1 MAHTCPMCSDFT
13 APTFQLLQVHLF
25 RVHSGN
31 FDVTCCQARFKSASA
46 YRKHIQRHHR
56 SSQCDGLPSSTGGF
70 DEDPSEV
77 EGCGSD
83 DVGQTPVQ
91 VKENTAMWIL
101 KIKET
106 HKLTQTC
113 VDSML
118 QEVTELCTVNGSVL
132 GGAVDSVLQSAG
144 LKMEEIPGLRE
155 LFAPSSPYCRP
166 FDGLDTYHRQLAF
179 YKSHLKFVVSSA

>member
-1 MAHTCPMCSDFT
+1 
-13 APTFQLLQVHLF
+13 
-25 RVHSGN
+25 
-31 FDVTCCQARFKSASA
+31 
-46 YRKHIQRHHR
+46 
-56 SSQCDGLPSSTGGF
+56 
-70 DEDPSEV
+70 
-77 EGCGSD
+77 
-83 DVGQTPVQ
+83 
-91 VKENTAMWIL
+91 MWIL

-118 QEVTELCTVNGSVL
+118 QEVTELCAVNGSVL

-155 LFAPSSPYCRP
+155 LFAPSSPYCHP
-166 FDGLDTYHRQLAF
+166 FDGLDTYHRRLAF